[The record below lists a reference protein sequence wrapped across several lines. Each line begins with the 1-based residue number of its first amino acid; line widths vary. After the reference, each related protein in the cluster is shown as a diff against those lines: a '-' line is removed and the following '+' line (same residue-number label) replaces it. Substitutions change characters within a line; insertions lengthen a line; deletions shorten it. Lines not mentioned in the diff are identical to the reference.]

1 MAKDSKKIDGKQIE
15 SKKTPLSQP
24 TYAPTMTLAMARK
37 RGQFLNDIRQ
47 FFITRQVLEVQTPLL
62 SQAGNTDTFLQSV
75 AANVTYQ
82 DQQRTYYLHTSP
94 EFAMKRLLA
103 SWQVAIYQICPVF
116 RDNEIGVRHNIE
128 FTMLEWY
135 QPDYSLT
142 ELATELGELL
152 EVLYGYPVVMNH
164 YRYVDAFMDFVGIHP
179 LTASIS
185 ALQAVAEDRG
195 LTGFDFSI
203 ADSSLENKAASNDDS
218 NKEGNNQRNED
229 SRQSW
234 LDLLFSHAVEPNLG
248 HDLPT
253 LIIEYPPATAALAKT
268 ALDKDG
274 NMVAKRFELY
284 INGIEIANAYDELA
298 DGSALRQRFEQDN
311 ELRRRHNLP
320 QMPIDEHLLASC
332 DDLIPCSGIA
342 VGVDRL
348 LMVIT
353 GATCLQ
359 EVIPFPSGLA

>member
-1 MAKDSKKIDGKQIE
+1 MTQANNIS
-15 SKKTPLSQP
+15 SQP
-24 TYAPTMTLAMARK
+24 IISKLTSSKTISSKPSYAPTMTLAMAQQRA
-37 RGQFLNDIRQ
+37 QFMSNIRQ
-47 FFITRQVLEVQTPLL
+47 FFAKRQVLEVQTPLL

-75 AANVTYQ
+75 AAQVTYRDKLQ
-82 DQQRTYYLHTSP
+82 TYYLHTSP

-103 SWQVAIYQICPVF
+103 SWQVPIYQICPVF

-135 QPDYSLT
+135 QPNYSLDDI
-142 ELATELGELL
+142 ATELGELL
-152 EVLYGYPVVMNH
+152 EALYGNAVVMSH

-179 LTASIS
+179 LTASL
-185 ALQAVAEDRG
+185 ATLQAVAEDKG
-195 LTGFDFSI
+195 LTGFDFNSEL
-203 ADSSLENKAASNDDS
+203 SSAVNTE
-218 NKEGNNQRNED
+218 ED
-229 SRQSW
+229 RRQSW

-274 NMVAKRFELY
+274 NKIAKRFELY

-298 DGSALRQRFEQDN
+298 DGQALRERFEQDN
-311 ELRRRHNLP
+311 QLRQRHNLP
-320 QMPIDEHLLASC
+320 KMPIDEHLLAAS

-353 GATCLQ
+353 GASSLE

>member
-1 MAKDSKKIDGKQIE
+1 M
-15 SKKTPLSQP
+15 SQSSSTSSHQP
-24 TYAPTMTLAMARK
+24 NYVPTMTLAMAQQRAK
-37 RGQFLNDIRQ
+37 FIGDIRQ
-47 FFITRQVLEVQTPLL
+47 FFTSRQVLEVQTPLL

-75 AANVTYQ
+75 AAHVTYQ
-82 DQQRTYYLHTSP
+82 DRPRTYYLHTSP

-103 SWQVAIYQICPVF
+103 SWQVPIYQICPVF

-135 QPDYSLT
+135 QPNYSLDDM
-142 ELATELGELL
+142 AGELNEL
-152 EVLYGYPVVMNH
+152 LTALYGHPMVMSH

-179 LTASIS
+179 LTASLS

-195 LTGFDFSI
+195 LIGFDFND
-203 ADSSLENKAASNDDS
+203 ADDS
-218 NKEGNNQRNED
+218 EANR
-229 SRQSW
+229 RQSW

-268 ALDKDG
+268 ALDKEG
-274 NMVAKRFELY
+274 NKIAKRFELY

-298 DGSALRQRFEQDN
+298 DGPALRARFEQDN
-311 ELRRRHNLP
+311 QLRHRHGLP
-320 QMPIDEHLLASC
+320 KMPIDEHLVAAS

-353 GATCLQ
+353 GAKTLE
-359 EVIPFPSGLA
+359 EVIAFPSGQA

>member
-1 MAKDSKKIDGKQIE
+1 M
-15 SKKTPLSQP
+15 SQSSSTSSHQP
-24 TYAPTMTLAMARK
+24 NYAPTMTLAMAQQRAK
-37 RGQFLNDIRQ
+37 FIGDIRQ
-47 FFITRQVLEVQTPLL
+47 FFISRQVLEVQTPLL

-75 AANVTYQ
+75 AAHVTYQ
-82 DQQRTYYLHTSP
+82 DRPHTYYLHTSP

-103 SWQVAIYQICPVF
+103 SWQVPIYQICPVF

-135 QPDYSLT
+135 QPNYSLDDM
-142 ELATELGELL
+142 AGELNEL
-152 EVLYGYPVVMNH
+152 LTAMYGHPMVMSH

-179 LTASIS
+179 LTASLS
-185 ALQAVAEDRG
+185 ALQAVAEDMG
-195 LTGFDFSI
+195 LIGFDFND
-203 ADSSLENKAASNDDS
+203 ADDS
-218 NKEGNNQRNED
+218 EANR
-229 SRQSW
+229 RQSW

-268 ALDKDG
+268 ALDKEG
-274 NMVAKRFELY
+274 NKIAKRFELY

-298 DGSALRQRFEQDN
+298 DGPALRARFEQDN
-311 ELRRRHNLP
+311 QLRQRHGLP
-320 QMPIDEHLLASC
+320 KMPIDEHLIAAS

-353 GATCLQ
+353 GAKTLE
-359 EVIPFPSGLA
+359 EVIAFPSGQA

>member
-1 MAKDSKKIDGKQIE
+1 M
-15 SKKTPLSQP
+15 SQSSSTSSHKP
-24 TYAPTMTLAMARK
+24 NYAPTMTLAMAQQRAK
-37 RGQFLNDIRQ
+37 FIGDIRQ
-47 FFITRQVLEVQTPLL
+47 FFTSRQVLEVQTPLL

-75 AANVTYQ
+75 AAHVTYQ
-82 DQQRTYYLHTSP
+82 DRPRTYYLHTSP

-103 SWQVAIYQICPVF
+103 SWQVPIYQICPVF

-135 QPDYSLT
+135 QPNYSLDDM
-142 ELATELGELL
+142 AGELNEL
-152 EVLYGYPVVMNH
+152 LAALYGHSVVMSH

-179 LTASIS
+179 LTASLS

-195 LTGFDFSI
+195 LIGFDFND
-203 ADSSLENKAASNDDS
+203 ADDS
-218 NKEGNNQRNED
+218 EANR
-229 SRQSW
+229 RQNW

-268 ALDKDG
+268 ALDKEG
-274 NMVAKRFELY
+274 NKIAKRFELY
-284 INGIEIANAYDELA
+284 INGVEIANAYDELA
-298 DGSALRQRFEQDN
+298 DGPALRARFEQDN
-311 ELRRRHNLP
+311 QLRQRHNLL
-320 QMPIDEHLLASC
+320 QMPIDEHLIAAS

-348 LMVIT
+348 LMIMT
-353 GATCLQ
+353 GAKSLE
-359 EVIPFPSGLA
+359 EVIAFPSGQA

>member
-1 MAKDSKKIDGKQIE
+1 M
-15 SKKTPLSQP
+15 SQSSSTSSHQP
-24 TYAPTMTLAMARK
+24 NYAPTMTLAMAQQRAK
-37 RGQFLNDIRQ
+37 FIGDIRQ
-47 FFITRQVLEVQTPLL
+47 FFNSRQVLEVQTPLL

-75 AANVTYQ
+75 AAHVTYQ
-82 DQQRTYYLHTSP
+82 DRPSTYYLHTSP

-103 SWQVAIYQICPVF
+103 SWQVPIYQICPVF

-135 QPDYSLT
+135 QPNYSLDDM
-142 ELATELGELL
+142 AGELNEL
-152 EVLYGYPVVMNH
+152 LTALYGHPMVMSH

-179 LTASIS
+179 LTASLS
-185 ALQAVAEDRG
+185 ALQAVAEDMG
-195 LTGFDFSI
+195 LIGFDFND
-203 ADSSLENKAASNDDS
+203 ADDS
-218 NKEGNNQRNED
+218 EANR
-229 SRQSW
+229 RQNW

-268 ALDKDG
+268 ALDKEG
-274 NMVAKRFELY
+274 NKIAKRFELY

-298 DGSALRQRFEQDN
+298 DGPALRARFEQDN
-311 ELRRRHNLP
+311 QLRQRHHLP
-320 QMPIDEHLLASC
+320 QMPIDEHLIAAS

-353 GATCLQ
+353 GAKTLE
-359 EVIPFPSGLA
+359 EVIAFPSGQA

>member
-1 MAKDSKKIDGKQIE
+1 MAQQRAKFIG
-15 SKKTPLSQP
+15 
-24 TYAPTMTLAMARK
+24 
-37 RGQFLNDIRQ
+37 DIRQ
-47 FFITRQVLEVQTPLL
+47 FFISRQVLEVQTPLL

-75 AANVTYQ
+75 AAHVTYQ
-82 DQQRTYYLHTSP
+82 DRPRTYYLHTSP

-103 SWQVAIYQICPVF
+103 SWQVPIYQICPVF

-135 QPDYSLT
+135 QPNYSLDDM
-142 ELATELGELL
+142 AGELNEL
-152 EVLYGYPVVMNH
+152 LTALYGHPMVMSH

-179 LTASIS
+179 LTASLS

-195 LTGFDFSI
+195 LIGFDFND
-203 ADSSLENKAASNDDS
+203 ADDS
-218 NKEGNNQRNED
+218 EANR
-229 SRQSW
+229 RQNW

-268 ALDKDG
+268 ALDKEG
-274 NMVAKRFELY
+274 NKIAKRFELY

-298 DGSALRQRFEQDN
+298 DGPALRARFEQDN
-311 ELRRRHNLP
+311 QLRHRHGLP
-320 QMPIDEHLLASC
+320 KMPIDEHLVAAS

-353 GATCLQ
+353 GAKTLE
-359 EVIPFPSGLA
+359 EVIAFPSGQA

>member
-1 MAKDSKKIDGKQIE
+1 M
-15 SKKTPLSQP
+15 SQSSSTSSHQP
-24 TYAPTMTLAMARK
+24 NYAPTITLAMAQQRAK
-37 RGQFLNDIRQ
+37 FIGDIRQ
-47 FFITRQVLEVQTPLL
+47 FFISRQVLEVQTPLL

-75 AANVTYQ
+75 AAHVTYQ
-82 DQQRTYYLHTSP
+82 DRPRTYYLHTSP

-103 SWQVAIYQICPVF
+103 SWQVPIYQICPVF

-135 QPDYSLT
+135 QPNYSLDDM
-142 ELATELGELL
+142 AGELNEL
-152 EVLYGYPVVMNH
+152 LTALYGHPMVMSH

-179 LTASIS
+179 LTASLS

-195 LTGFDFSI
+195 LIGFDFND
-203 ADSSLENKAASNDDS
+203 ADDS
-218 NKEGNNQRNED
+218 EANR
-229 SRQSW
+229 RQNW

-268 ALDKDG
+268 ALDKEG
-274 NMVAKRFELY
+274 NKIAKRFELY

-298 DGSALRQRFEQDN
+298 DGPALRARFEQDN
-311 ELRRRHNLP
+311 QLRHRHGLP
-320 QMPIDEHLLASC
+320 KMPIDEHLIAAS

-353 GATCLQ
+353 GAKTLE
-359 EVIPFPSGLA
+359 EVIAFPSGQA

>member
-1 MAKDSKKIDGKQIE
+1 MTQANNIS
-15 SKKTPLSQP
+15 SQP
-24 TYAPTMTLAMARK
+24 ITSKSISSKPISSKPSYAPTMTLAMAQQRA
-37 RGQFLNDIRQ
+37 QFMSNIRQ
-47 FFITRQVLEVQTPLL
+47 FFAKRQVLEVQTPLL

-75 AANVTYQ
+75 SAQVTYQ
-82 DQQRTYYLHTSP
+82 DKPQTYYLHTSP

-103 SWQVAIYQICPVF
+103 SWQVPIYQICPVF

-135 QPDYSLT
+135 QPNYSLDDM
-142 ELATELGELL
+142 ATELGELL
-152 EVLYGYPVVMNH
+152 EVLYGNAVVMSH

-179 LTASIS
+179 LTASL
-185 ALQAVAEDRG
+185 ATLQAVAEDKG
-195 LTGFDFSI
+195 LTGFDFNSEL
-203 ADSSLENKAASNDDS
+203 SSAVNTE
-218 NKEGNNQRNED
+218 ED
-229 SRQSW
+229 RRQSW

-274 NMVAKRFELY
+274 NKIAKRFELY

-298 DGSALRQRFEQDN
+298 DGQALRERFEQDN
-311 ELRRRHNLP
+311 QLRQRHNLP
-320 QMPIDEHLLASC
+320 QMPIDEHLLAAS
-332 DDLIPCSGIA
+332 DDLVPSSGIA
-342 VGVDRL
+342 VGIDRL
-348 LMVIT
+348 LMVIA
-353 GATCLQ
+353 GASSLE

>member
-1 MAKDSKKIDGKQIE
+1 M
-15 SKKTPLSQP
+15 SQP
-24 TYAPTMTLAMARK
+24 NSIPSHDTKPKYAPTMTLAMAQQRA
-37 RGQFLNDIRQ
+37 QFIGDIRQ
-47 FFITRQVLEVQTPLL
+47 FFTSRQVLEVQTPLL

-75 AANVTYQ
+75 AAQVTYQ
-82 DQQRTYYLHTSP
+82 DRPRTYYLHTSP

-103 SWQVAIYQICPVF
+103 SWQVPIYQICPVF

-135 QPDYSLT
+135 QPNYSLDDM
-142 ELATELGELL
+142 AGELNEL
-152 EVLYGYPVVMNH
+152 LAALYGHSIVMSH

-179 LTASIS
+179 LTASLS
-185 ALQAVAEDRG
+185 ALQAVAEDSG
-195 LTGFDFSI
+195 LTGFDF
-203 ADSSLENKAASNDDS
+203 NNTDDS
-218 NKEGNNQRNED
+218 EESR
-229 SRQSW
+229 RQSW

-268 ALDKDG
+268 ALDKEG
-274 NMVAKRFELY
+274 NKVAKRFELY

-298 DGSALRQRFEQDN
+298 DGQALRARFEQDN
-311 ELRRRHNLP
+311 QLRQRHNLP
-320 QMPIDEHLLASC
+320 QMPIDEHLLAASN
-332 DDLIPCSGIA
+332 DLIPCSGIA

-353 GATCLQ
+353 GASSLE
-359 EVIPFPSGLA
+359 EVIPFPSGQA

>member
-1 MAKDSKKIDGKQIE
+1 MTLDSKQTLMP
-15 SKKTPLSQP
+15 TPS
-24 TYAPTMTLAMARK
+24 YAPTMTLTTARK
-37 RGQFLNDIRQ
+37 LAKMLHDIRQ
-47 FFITRQVLEVQTPLL
+47 FFIARQVLEVQTPLL

-75 AANVTYQ
+75 TAHVTYQ
-82 DQQRTYYLHTSP
+82 DQQRPYYLHTSP

-116 RDNEIGVRHNIE
+116 RDNEIGTRHNIE

-135 QPDYSLT
+135 QPHYSLND
-142 ELATELGELL
+142 LATELSELL
-152 EVLYGYPVVMNH
+152 SVLYGYPVVMNH

-179 LTASIS
+179 LTASID
-185 ALQAVAEDRG
+185 ALQAVAEDKG
-195 LTGFDFSI
+195 LTGFDF
-203 ADSSLENKAASNDDS
+203 
-218 NKEGNNQRNED
+218 NNEED
-229 SRQSW
+229 SHQSW

-268 ALDKDG
+268 ALDRDG

-298 DGSALRQRFEQDN
+298 DGQALRQRFEQDN
-311 ELRRRHNLP
+311 QLRRRHNLP
-320 QMPIDEHLLASC
+320 PVPIDEHLLAAC
-332 DDLIPCSGIA
+332 DDLPPCSGIA
-342 VGVDRL
+342 VGIDRL
-348 LMVIT
+348 LMVLT

>member
-1 MAKDSKKIDGKQIE
+1 M
-15 SKKTPLSQP
+15 SQSSS
-24 TYAPTMTLAMARK
+24 TSSHQLNYAPTITLAMAQQRAK
-37 RGQFLNDIRQ
+37 FIGDIRQ
-47 FFITRQVLEVQTPLL
+47 FFASRQVLEVHTPLL

-75 AANVTYQ
+75 AAHVTYQ
-82 DQQRTYYLHTSP
+82 DRPRTYYLHTSP

-103 SWQVAIYQICPVF
+103 SWQVPIYQICPVF

-135 QPDYSLT
+135 QPNYSLDDM
-142 ELATELGELL
+142 AGELNEL
-152 EVLYGYPVVMNH
+152 LTALYGHPMVMSH

-179 LTASIS
+179 LTASLS

-195 LTGFDFSI
+195 LIGFDFND
-203 ADSSLENKAASNDDS
+203 ADDS
-218 NKEGNNQRNED
+218 EANR
-229 SRQSW
+229 RQNW

-268 ALDKDG
+268 ALDKEG
-274 NMVAKRFELY
+274 NKIAKRFELY

-298 DGSALRQRFEQDN
+298 DGPALRARFEQDN
-311 ELRRRHNLP
+311 QLRHRHGLP
-320 QMPIDEHLLASC
+320 KMPIDEHLIAAS

-353 GATCLQ
+353 GAKTLE
-359 EVIPFPSGLA
+359 EVIAFPSGQA

>member
-1 MAKDSKKIDGKQIE
+1 M
-15 SKKTPLSQP
+15 SQSSSTSSHQP
-24 TYAPTMTLAMARK
+24 NYAPTMTLAMAQQRAK
-37 RGQFLNDIRQ
+37 FIGDIRQ
-47 FFITRQVLEVQTPLL
+47 FFISRQVLEVQTPLL

-75 AANVTYQ
+75 AAHVTYQ
-82 DQQRTYYLHTSP
+82 DRPHTYYLHTSP

-103 SWQVAIYQICPVF
+103 SWQVPIYQICPVF

-135 QPDYSLT
+135 QPNYSLDDM
-142 ELATELGELL
+142 AGELNEL
-152 EVLYGYPVVMNH
+152 LTALYGHPMVMSH

-179 LTASIS
+179 LTASLS

-195 LTGFDFSI
+195 LIGFDFND
-203 ADSSLENKAASNDDS
+203 ADDS
-218 NKEGNNQRNED
+218 EENR
-229 SRQSW
+229 RQNW

-268 ALDKDG
+268 ALDKEG
-274 NMVAKRFELY
+274 NTIAKRFELY

-298 DGSALRQRFEQDN
+298 DGPALRARFEQDN
-311 ELRRRHNLP
+311 QLRQRHHLP
-320 QMPIDEHLLASC
+320 QMPIDEHLIAAS

-353 GATCLQ
+353 GAKTLE
-359 EVIPFPSGLA
+359 EVIAFPSGQA

>member
-1 MAKDSKKIDGKQIE
+1 M
-15 SKKTPLSQP
+15 SQSSSTSSHQP
-24 TYAPTMTLAMARK
+24 NYAPTMTLAMAQQRAK
-37 RGQFLNDIRQ
+37 FIGDIRQ
-47 FFITRQVLEVQTPLL
+47 FFISRQVLEVQTPLL

-75 AANVTYQ
+75 AAHVTYQ
-82 DQQRTYYLHTSP
+82 DRPRTYYLHTSP

-103 SWQVAIYQICPVF
+103 SWQVPIYQICPVF

-135 QPDYSLT
+135 QPNYSLDDM
-142 ELATELGELL
+142 AGELNEL
-152 EVLYGYPVVMNH
+152 LTALYGHPMVMSH

-179 LTASIS
+179 LTASLS

-195 LTGFDFSI
+195 LIGFDFND
-203 ADSSLENKAASNDDS
+203 ADDS
-218 NKEGNNQRNED
+218 EANR
-229 SRQSW
+229 RQSW

-268 ALDKDG
+268 ALDKEG
-274 NMVAKRFELY
+274 NKIAKRFELY

-298 DGSALRQRFEQDN
+298 DGPALRARFEQDN
-311 ELRRRHNLP
+311 QLRHRHGLP
-320 QMPIDEHLLASC
+320 KMPIDEHLIAAS

-353 GATCLQ
+353 GAKTLE
-359 EVIPFPSGLA
+359 EVIAFPSGQA